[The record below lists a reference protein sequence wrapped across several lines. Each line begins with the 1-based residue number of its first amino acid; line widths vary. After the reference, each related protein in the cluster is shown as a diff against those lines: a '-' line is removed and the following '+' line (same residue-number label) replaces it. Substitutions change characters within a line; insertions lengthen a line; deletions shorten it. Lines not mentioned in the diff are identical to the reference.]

1 MLCYQKIEPVDFN
14 ECTRIMTAAFDWD
27 TALHTDLLHDGPRG
41 YDDGSLIQK
50 RYSDPSCQCYKVL
63 LGQKDDW
70 RLCPDLPKQLRHFGP
85 SVSGPHPW
93 QPGIWERNLAPYRAE
108 SSVHHPLDGG
118 NTQLLHPKPSFLHPE
133 MWLSFY

>member
-1 MLCYQKIEPVDFN
+1 MLCYQKIEPVGFN

-41 YDDGSLIQK
+41 YDGRLVDSKALQ
-50 RYSDPSCQCYKVL
+50 RPFLPVL
-63 LGQKDDW
+63 QGPAGQKDDW
-70 RLCPDLPKQLRHFGP
+70 RLCPDLPKRLRHFGP

-93 QPGIWERNLAPYRAE
+93 QPVIWERNLAPYRAE